1 MLNNIRILLYKFI
14 ISIIISNRRYRYD
27 KRGVRTFV
35 CYANGNGC
43 WRIELYR
50 KKTKQESKGE
60 TDWQMVREGH
70 IMSYGTRLEAELKS
84 LELAKNICEDYGL

>member
-1 MLNNIRILLYKFI
+1 MLNKIKLLIYKL
-14 ISIIISNRRYRYD
+14 IISNQFYQYD
-27 KRGVRTFV
+27 KRGVRAFI
-35 CYANGNGC
+35 CYSNANGG
-43 WRIELYR
+43 WKIEIYR

-84 LELAKNICEDYGL
+84 LELAENICKEYGI